1 MATPHNQAEKGQIA
15 KTVLMPGDPLRA
27 KYIAENFLTEVQQ
40 FNEVRNMYG
49 YTGKYQGREVSVMGS
64 GMGMPSMGIYSY
76 ELYTKYDVERIIR
89 IGSAGALSDD
99 IALMDIVAAIGTCT
113 DSNYASQYGL
123 PGTFAPTADFGLLK
137 ITDRIAQEKNL
148 SLKVGNIV
156 STDIFYNEDNSVND
170 RWKKMNVLAVDMEA
184 AALYM
189 NAARCGKKALCL
201 LTISDHLYR
210 HESLTAMQRQ
220 NSFQEMMT
228 LALDTAAACEA

>member
-137 ITDRIAQEKNL
+137 ITDRIAQ
-148 SLKVGNIV
+148 
-156 STDIFYNEDNSVND
+156 
-170 RWKKMNVLAVDMEA
+170 
-184 AALYM
+184 
-189 NAARCGKKALCL
+189 GKKSFLKGWKYCVFGQFFIMK
-201 LTISDHLYR
+201 TTVSM
-210 HESLTAMQRQ
+210 TAGRR
-220 NSFQEMMT
+220 
-228 LALDTAAACEA
+228 

>member
-137 ITDRIAQEKNL
+137 ITDRILKEVKNVNRVCYDL
-148 SLKVGNIV
+148 SPKP
-156 STDIFYNEDNSVND
+156 T
-170 RWKKMNVLAVDMEA
+170 A
-184 AALYM
+184 
-189 NAARCGKKALCL
+189 
-201 LTISDHLYR
+201 TI
-210 HESLTAMQRQ
+210 EW
-220 NSFQEMMT
+220 E
-228 LALDTAAACEA
+228 

>member
-156 STDIFYNEDNSVND
+156 SSDIFYNEDNSVND

-184 AALYM
+184 
-189 NAARCGKKALCL
+189 AARCGKKALCL